1 MLKLVGRVELH
12 LTVNLKAPLTLER
25 SLSTMALAVATEAAV
40 SAAAWGSE
48 RDSLLSTLKG

>member
-12 LTVNLKAPLTLER
+12 LIVNLKAPLTLDGG
-25 SLSTMALAVATEAAV
+25 LSTMALAVATEAAV

-48 RDSLLSTLKG
+48 RDSL